1 MIWLG
6 IRFCKQKKH
15 LVVKIIP
22 IIFCSKVVAG
32 PSIVQIAS
40 PSFWL
45 KLIHIALWSWL
56 TVVLSCFS
64 LSEWRSDDF
73 SRMRLCRRIHRTKL
87 HSRCVLLT
95 KYLSTE
101 GGWSNVFKCCLG
113 LRTRYLWWNGENTI
127 LTLYSRAPI
136 IWTWKVQT
144 VNNQDSSHAK
154 KISIKWC
161 LTQLSGSAFFSAFRQ
176 APGGNAEIAI
186 DFCRCRSRQQ
196 IKDCNLGKS
205 VVVVGW

>member
-1 MIWLG
+1 
-6 IRFCKQKKH
+6 
-15 LVVKIIP
+15 
-22 IIFCSKVVAG
+22 
-32 PSIVQIAS
+32 
-40 PSFWL
+40 
-45 KLIHIALWSWL
+45 
-56 TVVLSCFS
+56 
-64 LSEWRSDDF
+64 
-73 SRMRLCRRIHRTKL
+73 MRLCRRIHRTKL

-161 LTQLSGSAFFSAFRQ
+161 LTQLSWSAFFSAFRQ

-205 VVVVGW
+205 VSTLAGKYGLRQVFDDGAKGSWRYCHLPHSFVRSNMWWAKMQRLQKISGDAACASGKDRDLCARDRYLNWLVNTDRGR